1 MELNFEEIFHI
12 TKGLVL
18 KAGISVKEAF
28 ESREIINSST
38 EVKDSNPTDLVT
50 VVDKNVEKFLFTSLK
65 EKFPS
70 FSLVGEETVS
80 SSESKKVNLTDD
92 PTWVIDPID
101 GTTNFVHGFPFIG
114 ICVGLLVKKES
125 VLGIIYNPV
134 LNEMY
139 SAIKGKGAFLNDKK
153 LPLIKNTP
161 LKSLQESLFL
171 TEYGY
176 FLGQDTLDV
185 KVGNAKTMLSFP
197 VHGVRSLG
205 SCALDMCQI
214 ARGGADFYF
223 EIGMHT
229 WDLAASSIIVRESGG
244 VVVGFRR
251 PEGLDKNI
259 SIVDEP
265 FDLNGRKVLC
275 IRACIEGK
283 DYQSKMLGE
292 VREKLKDIEIES
304 D

>member
-114 ICVGLLVKKES
+114 ICVGLLVKKEP

>member
-1 MELNFEEIFHI
+1 M
-12 TKGLVL
+12 
-18 KAGISVKEAF
+18 
-28 ESREIINSST
+28 
-38 EVKDSNPTDLVT
+38 
-50 VVDKNVEKFLFTSLK
+50 FTSLK

-114 ICVGLLVKKES
+114 ICVGLLVKKEP

-259 SIVDEP
+259 SIADEP

-292 VREKLKDIEIES
+292 VREKPKDIEIES